1 MSMPTTGLVVPPGQ
15 SPPFAVVTSTDHAAW
30 VIIATALGLSCVLIF
45 GGIKTFARS
54 SLGKGISYDEMC
66 LAASALFAVI
76 QSSLVLGACSRGL
89 GKSIELVPV
98 KNQASI
104 QQMCY
109 TSFVLFVISLG
120 LSKASVV
127 VLLGSLTP
135 DQKHKIIFRSVI
147 GLIVIWTIAS
157 TFAVALQCNLAHPW
171 RTIGERC
178 DNFLRW
184 QIISSFDIIFEL
196 AFVFLSIYLVWSLRT
211 SKSNKTIVVVAFGFR
226 LPMIIAISYRLAK
239 FDANGLTKN
248 PMFLEDE
255 FIIWTQTELNYS
267 VISAI
272 IPSLRPFVKN
282 LSTYYGQEL
291 GGRSGYTLENSENY
305 QLSNLGS
312 VLRKDTQQQ
321 EGRVREDVDPDDYKF
336 RIWANEEG
344 RGAKKNKNAGEGSS
358 RLWNET
364 GGEAADGFSVGSSDS
379 QRMIIKKDTTWTIQM
394 D

>member
-1 MSMPTTGLVVPPGQ
+1 MPTTGLVVPPGQ
-15 SPPFAVVTSTDHAAW
+15 SPPFAVVTSTDHSAW
-30 VIIATALGLSCVLIF
+30 VIIATALGLACVLVF
-45 GGIKTFARS
+45 GGIKTFART
-54 SLGKGISYDEMC
+54 SLGKGVSYDEMC
-66 LAASALFAVI
+66 LVASTLIASIQASVI
-76 QSSLVLGACSRGL
+76 LGACSKGL
-89 GKSIELVPV
+89 GKSIELVSV

-109 TSFVLFVISLG
+109 TSFVLFVISVG

-135 DQKHKIIFRSVI
+135 DQKHKKIFRSVI

-171 RTIGERC
+171 KTIGERC
-178 DNFLRW
+178 DNIFLRW

-196 AFVFLSIYLVWSLRT
+196 AFVFLSVYLVWSLRT

-226 LPMIIAISYRLAK
+226 LPMIIAISYRLAT
-239 FDANGLTKN
+239 FDINGLTKN

-344 RGAKKNKNAGEGSS
+344 RGPKKHKNIGEGSS
-358 RLWNET
+358 RLWKES
-364 GGEAADGFSVGSSDS
+364 GGEAADGLSVGSSDS